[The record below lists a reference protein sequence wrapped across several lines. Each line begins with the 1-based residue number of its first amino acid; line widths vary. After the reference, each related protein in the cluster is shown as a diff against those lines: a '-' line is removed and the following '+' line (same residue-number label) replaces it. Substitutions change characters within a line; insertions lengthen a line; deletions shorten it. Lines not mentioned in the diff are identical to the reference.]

1 MNKRRK
7 PRRARPL
14 PFRVP
19 RETDYN
25 VERLI
30 GLLLHERFG
39 ADGFRE
45 AEAYF
50 NKTGG
55 EQCYWEA
62 MTWLAQQT
70 PAVIRAELNLYA
82 HRVGEPAYLV
92 RVTRKD
98 GSSCYNIVFASL
110 LDASLDDGGTLRDDP
125 QITVIA

>member
-1 MNKRRK
+1 MNKRRT
-7 PRRARPL
+7 PRRARPS
-14 PFRVP
+14 PFRVS
-19 RETDYN
+19 REIVYN

-82 HRVGEPAYLV
+82 QGR
-92 RVTRKD
+92 RTRLSGPCD
-98 GSSCYNIVFASL
+98 QEGRLQSLQYRLRLAS
-110 LDASLDDGGTLRDDP
+110 RC
-125 QITVIA
+125 IAR